1 MNAVDY
7 DRLWQTVLGDI
18 EISLSRAN
26 YVTWFKNTRLVD
38 FADGVATI
46 GVQNVFIKQQ
56 LERKY
61 ADVISTS
68 LEKNDVHTSGIVF
81 KIQAS
86 APRSRETDERA
97 VFQQIEKAR
106 MVPGPGNGQHRTAS
120 PLTHTYRQGLNEK
133 YRFENFIVGSG
144 NELAYAACQ
153 AVAADPGKKYNPLF
167 LYGGAGIGKTH
178 LIQAVGTA
186 VLANRPGSHV
196 VYVSSEQFVQEFVD
210 ALRFKKNT
218 DFADYYRSADVLI
231 VDDVQFL
238 AGKEKIQEEFFHT
251 FNALHQANK
260 QIIIS
265 SDKPPREI
273 PTLEERLRSRFV
285 WGMSIDMQNPD
296 FETRCAII
304 QSKAE
309 EKNTVLP
316 SDVVEYLSTQ
326 FQTNIRELE
335 GALNQVL
342 AFCEMRDLSPNL
354 AIVSGSD
361 GSEIRSIGLD
371 MRSIAFS
378 KLKESSSKATMVGLV
393 FVIISTMLPIFTIIY
408 TTLGPSIGFATIEK
422 EWILLTLLVL
432 FPCLDLV
439 LMLLT
444 IQFSKS
450 SNLVEPTLDMFG
462 IFISIIIGTIS
473 NNIVILALG
482 FICGIY
488 IAKKHYY
495 KEQKKEEIEKML
507 PDTLLAIGIMPKGVG
522 LIKIIQ
528 TLIKNS
534 SGQLRSELEITLKQI
549 ENNIGFRLALSDLY
563 MRNGSQLLKR
573 SCQMLEQLVETNNT
587 DKISLLAQDLII
599 TAQTLREKS
608 VLFSMQKYTLLIG
621 SLLLPLMLSSIINLA
636 FSVEKINNTTKVLE
650 KIEAAKFSIPTYLVI
665 YSAMSA
671 FVISTSEGKK
681 SSFSIYLLIMSATSL
696 FIFNFIKI

>member
-26 YVTWFKNTRLVD
+26 YVTWFKNTRLID

-61 ADVISTS
+61 ADVISAS

-106 MVPGPGNGQHRTAS
+106 MVPSPGNGQHRTAS

-354 AIVSGSD
+354 AIVSGLL
-361 GSEIRSIGLD
+361 G
-371 MRSIAFS
+371 
-378 KLKESSSKATMVGLV
+378 SSKSRPKHLSARQIVERCAKYYQIPLEDIM
-393 FVIISTMLPIFTIIY
+393 
-408 TTLGPSIGFATIEK
+408 GPK
-422 EWILLTLLVL
+422 R
-432 FPCLDLV
+432 D
-439 LMLLT
+439 
-444 IQFSKS
+444 K
-450 SNLVEPTLDMFG
+450 D
-462 IFISIIIGTIS
+462 
-473 NNIVILALG
+473 IVVPRQVAMYL
-482 FICGIY
+482 
-488 IAKKHYY
+488 
-495 KEQKKEEIEKML
+495 
-507 PDTLLAIGIMPKGVG
+507 
-522 LIKIIQ
+522 
-528 TLIKNS
+528 
-534 SGQLRSELEITLKQI
+534 LRSELHLSFPKI
-549 ENNIGFRLALSDLY
+549 ALELGRKDH
-563 MRNGSQLLKR
+563 
-573 SCQMLEQLVETNNT
+573 T
-587 DKISLLAQDLII
+587 
-599 TAQTLREKS
+599 TA
-608 VLFSMQKYTLLIG
+608 IH
-621 SLLLPLMLSSIINLA
+621 
-636 FSVEKINNTTKVLE
+636 SVEKIE
-650 KIEAAKFSIPTYLVI
+650 KETDFDPSIRTALV
-665 YSAMSA
+665 
-671 FVISTSEGKK
+671 E
-681 SSFSIYLLIMSATSL
+681 
-696 FIFNFIKI
+696 IKERLYA